1 MKRFLSLLHL
11 SFAHALVALLLLTP
25 TTQAGDLLR
34 MNASAGGGSAAAPG
48 AAGAADAN
56 AINTAAAAAL
66 ARANANDMLARN
78 TMALQAV
85 NAMQE
90 AARALAAT
98 TNNLGANPNF
108 PGQLPDVPNGLGAG
122 GLEII
127 GTPQGAASPAQSL
140 ENARTIVSIQQ
151 TQQQALLDWKT
162 FNVGRETTVRFDQSA
177 GGTAAATWIA
187 FNRVTDPTGNP
198 TQILGSIEAQGQVY
212 IINQN
217 GIIFGG
223 TSVVNTGSLV
233 ASALPIND
241 NLVTRGLL
249 NNPDS
254 QFLFSANAQP
264 AGSKGPTPAYTPPA
278 VPAFGRIG
286 NVTVQAGARITAPT
300 SSANVGGRVALIGP
314 NVTNAGTISTPDGQ
328 TVLAAGMEVGFDA
341 HSSDDP
347 SLRGLDVFVGDVGA
361 YGGTA
366 TNDGLI
372 EAPRGS
378 VVITGKS
385 VNQNGFINST
395 TSAALNGRVDLLAN
409 YNAEPNINYNPSI
422 PEFGRP
428 FVYNSD
434 AVPLPSTGIVSTGAG
449 SVIQILPEYASSLK
463 VVGTELALK
472 SQVNV
477 QGIGIYLGSGSVL
490 YAPNGNVALS
500 AGVWSVIN
508 VPGLSDQDFV
518 YASGQ
523 VYLDRG
529 AVVSVAGSV
538 GIAASIDQYILTVTL
553 RGAELAD
560 SALQRSGAL
569 RGSEVQVDLRKHGTR
584 ADGTEWV
591 GTPLA
596 NLTGYLNVIER
607 NVGQLTVAGG
617 TVTMNAGESVVVQDG
632 AVVDVS
638 SGYLEFPAGNVE
650 TSRLRIGNT
659 LVDIA
664 DARLDALYDG
674 VYDSSTSSV
683 DPRWGVITS
692 STAIFTPM
700 AHYENAH
707 IYGART
713 AGGVQIA
720 AAAMALDGSLRGN
733 TVTGSQQLADAPARS
748 SLTLLFRA
756 QQLSRAPLELPFHS
770 PTPPVIEFRS
780 GTSGLPAANPFA
792 LNGSGEPT
800 ALRQE
805 RRDSVVLS
813 PGLLSTQGFGNLT
826 VDNSDGSILLPQG
839 VALTAPVT
847 GTIILRGANIDIQ
860 GGLFAPAGQIS
871 LTAYNVSPYT
881 TALITATGPGAV
893 IPPVDPTRGRVT
905 VGASAV
911 LSAAGL
917 VVDDRVGSA
926 SASTVP
932 LSVLTSTG
940 THRSTTAGGTIS
952 IDAHVADVLAGS
964 LLEVSGGF
972 RIDQNGDVGYANA
985 GGITLQGGRDPLLTS
1000 LLGGRLQ
1007 LDGRLLGLSGAVG
1020 GSLSLLAP
1028 LIQIGGT
1035 ATVANTVLLAP
1046 EFFSS
1051 GGFTSYKLT
1060 GLGVDITPLGGAELF
1075 APGVLLSAGTLLQP
1089 VAHSLQV
1096 NVDPQGGA
1104 VRVDTILK
1112 TEGYRSPVSLDFE
1125 APGVVDF
1132 VTSLMVLRGG
1142 VKLGAGSFIGLDALG
1157 GVKINAQ
1164 TAEVLGTIIA
1174 PGGAVSITGAESF
1187 PSNTVPV
1194 TAFATVH
1201 LGSAAR
1207 ISTAGKVVLLE
1218 NAYGRRVGSVYNGG
1232 SITVSGNIVAAA
1244 GLLLDVSGTSGV
1256 LDLLFQEA
1264 GMGGGQAAISP
1275 TTGVTA
1281 PPQLALGSSVA
1292 SRIDSNAGSISLMG
1306 SEFLFSAATLVGQA
1320 GGPNGQGGTLT
1331 VSSGRF
1337 IAPGVSRDDKDIN
1350 LRVAQ
1355 DISAFTQ
1362 PVFAPGQDV
1371 VGQTLGGIENLGY
1384 VGVNSFQ
1391 NGGFDSLTLDGNVRF
1406 SGPVS
1411 ISARAALKV
1420 ASGGVLEAD
1429 ALTQLSASYVAL
1441 GRPLMNPT
1449 RDEEL
1454 INPFIRLVPGI
1465 GEEPSYFSPTFG
1477 AGRLEVTANHIDT
1490 GFLSLQNIGQASLT
1504 ARQDLRGNGYL
1515 DIAGHLTITAGQVY
1529 PTTASTFTITA
1540 YNYNDGGVPTNGS
1553 VTILSSG
1560 QTPEFPL
1567 SGGGRL
1573 NIFAS
1578 TITQGGTLRAPL
1590 GSIQLGWDGTG
1601 TAPKGLVTNANVPVT
1616 QQVTLG
1622 AGSVTAVSAID
1633 PQTGVGVTIPY
1644 GLVKDGTNWIDPT
1657 GFDITST
1664 GAPVK
1669 SVRVAG
1675 GNVTTEAGS
1684 LIDIR
1689 GGGELYGYR
1698 WVQGNGG
1705 TQDVLASTTS
1715 FAILPGY
1722 NSAFAPFGAFAD
1734 VGQFVSNL
1742 GGDPG
1747 YANGSLAVGD
1757 QIFLQGSDLLPAG
1770 VYTLL
1775 PARYA
1780 LLPGAMLVTP
1790 DALTPV
1796 GTQVKADG
1804 STLASGFRFNGLNPA
1819 VTSNVYQQFEIAPQ
1833 QVIRVRSEFTDF
1845 AASSFIPAAQQRL
1858 SLPVTRVPLDAG
1870 QAVLSAVTNMQLL
1883 GNLTAG
1889 GALTGRGG
1897 LVDVSSPLEIIL
1909 AAPGAALQSG
1919 KLVLNTSLLSSWEA
1933 ESLLIGGERSLA
1945 GGITTLTVR
1954 TGNLTLDNAG
1964 APLTG
1969 KDVILAATEVIN
1981 LAPGA
1986 VITQSGVPA
1995 SVDALVTN
2003 GNGALVRVSGL
2014 ASAAFSRTGVTAS
2027 VAPALN
2033 VGAGVLLSGASLT
2046 LDSTNATTLDPAAVL
2061 QGQSINLSSG
2071 QISVQLT
2078 DPGALQPT
2086 TGLVLAG
2093 AVLASLQNTAALSLL
2108 SYSSLD
2114 FYGIGLFSNTGTL
2127 ALRAGEIRGFNQGA
2141 GTVSIAA
2148 SDILLDN
2155 NANGVA
2161 PGVVA
2166 GVGGALEIT
2175 ANTITIG
2182 QNALVVSQ
2190 YATVGLNAAHGLVMQ
2205 GSGSLR
2211 VRGDLNVV
2219 TPFIT
2224 ATTSATQSLIADG
2237 VLNLTRP
2244 AGPLETP
2251 TSPGLG
2257 AQVAFEGASINANT
2271 DVYLPSGLL
2280 SMRARTGAL
2289 NIGGRLDAGGTAKEF
2304 FDLVR
2309 YTDAGQINLTAD
2321 LGNVTLTTDGIINLA
2336 AAPQSGDAGT
2346 LTVSAAAGL
2355 LTLDGTLLGQNGL
2368 NGTGASAELDVG
2380 SLASFTTLNDTLN
2393 NGGFTQSRALRLR
2406 SGSVTIDGTVNA
2418 RSFLLGVDQGS
2429 ITVNGTINAAGQTG
2443 GRIDLIA
2450 NGDVIVNSG
2459 AVLTVAAQDFD
2470 NAGKGGSITLES
2482 GDQRLG
2488 VVGTGRVNVQTGSTL
2503 NLSVASKVAGGVT
2516 TVGSSAHQG
2525 KFSGKLH
2532 IRAPQNSTFNDVLVD
2547 PINGTIIDASSI
2559 LVEGYRLY
2567 DLTGSGGEISTTVQ
2581 NSIHTDSQSFMGAAG
2596 ATVGAGFANYTAM
2609 TNRLLANNAGLEPV
2623 FVLAPGAEIV
2633 NRAGNLVLGTP
2644 TSAASSDWNLATFRY
2659 GAKSAAGVLTLRA
2672 AGNLEFYNTL
2682 NDGFTPATTG
2692 NAVERMWLGTL
2703 LAQSASLP
2711 VNTQSW
2717 SYRMAAGADFGSVSF
2732 RAVVPTVTK
2741 AGAGNNNV
2749 LTVGDVT
2756 GVVLGQ
2762 AVSGTGIVRGSV
2774 VTAINGNQVT
2784 LSQNVSSALPAGTA
2798 ITFGSSL
2805 LLGKDAGLAIP
2816 SSVGGNTT
2824 PGLTALTRLAINP
2837 TNGTNASTTSNRF
2850 QVIRT
2855 GSGDIDI
2862 VAGLDVQLLNQFA
2875 TIYSAGTAVPVIT
2888 TVFTTNDFVRPNV
2901 TASATTAPDQGALGA
2916 VQQLYAAQY
2925 SMAGGNVAVS
2935 AGRDLAHYTLD
2946 SNGNQIMDSQRQL
2959 PNNWLMRRGY
2969 VNAAGEYG
2977 VIRVSSGGRTVN
2989 NLAAST
2995 SWWVDFSNFFDGIAA
3010 LGGGNV
3016 DLRAGRDVQNVS
3028 AHAPTNARAARGV
3041 PSQDGLLEMGGGDL
3055 TVTAGRNIDAGIFYV
3070 ERGNAELFA
3079 RNEITTNATR
3089 SPSLGSLGQPSNTS
3103 IIYPEQTWLP
3113 TTFFLGRG
3121 SLDVTAGGDALIGPV
3136 ANTMLLPQGLN
3147 NKHWFKT
3154 YFSTYSENSSVKVT
3168 SLGGDITFRE
3178 SAVIPSAVAPDG
3190 IFNLWMKEVL
3200 LLTSNSASAYQPWLR
3215 LVETSVDPFATLSSL
3230 RPASL
3235 RAAAFGGDVNL
3246 VGRFNF
3252 SPSSNGTIDLLASGS
3267 INGLQQAGVSNV
3279 IVPGRQT
3286 SVWVS
3291 SSLNL
3296 SDADPLSIPGVLSPF
3311 AYYQVYFNPATPT
3324 NNNAAQQTND
3334 TFLNS
3339 LGLLFAESGSTS
3351 GIYASLQIKQG
3362 LHAAGGLHRNDP
3374 EPVRLGAVGGDISG
3388 LTLFSPKAASILAGQ
3403 DISDIALYVQNLR
3416 DSDQTVVS
3424 SGRDIIAYNA
3434 NSLLRSQTALFGNQ
3448 PAFGETPKSGDIQIS
3463 GPGTLLVL
3471 AGRDLNLGTG
3481 SNNADG
3487 TGVGITSIGNG
3498 RNPNLPFAGADLIIG
3513 AGMGGVAAGLG
3524 SSQLDF
3530 AQLIT
3535 DFSTPRNL
3543 ADLAELLGV
3552 NSVDLNDPAL
3562 TAEQQK
3568 KLALGLFYVALR
3580 NAGRDRNDPDS
3591 PDVGTYA
3598 AGYAAIDALIPSSI
3612 GSGSIQTQA
3621 RDIRTKSG
3629 GDISIFAPGGGLQLA
3644 PTLIGETLAPPGIIT
3659 ESGGNLSVF
3668 THDDVSIGISRIF
3681 TLRGG
3686 DITIWS
3692 SIGDIAAG
3700 SSSKTVQSAPPT
3712 RVLIDPQ
3719 SASVATDLAGLATG
3733 GGIGVLAT
3741 VAGVAPGNVD
3751 LIAPIGAVDAGD
3763 AGIRAT
3769 GNLNIAASIVLN
3781 AGNISVGGA
3790 SAGTPAAPAV
3800 ASPSLGGLA
3809 SAASAGAATTS
3820 AASQSEQ
3827 QNQAQQTASQDLPSI
3842 ISVEVIGYGGGSGDD
3857 EEEKRRKQLLNQ
3869 PGE

>member
-11 SFAHALVALLLLTP
+11 TFCHAMVALLLLTP

-34 MNASAGGGSAAAPG
+34 MNASAGGGSAAVPG

-56 AINTAAAAAL
+56 AINTAAATAQ
-66 ARANANDMLARN
+66 ARTNANDMLARN

-98 TNNLGANPNF
+98 SNNLGANPNF
-108 PGQLPDVPNGLGAG
+108 PGQLPDVPNANDPGSDAFGMIAG
-122 GLEII
+122 GLEI
-127 GTPQGAASPAQSL
+127 TGAPVGANLLTKSQEA
-140 ENARTIVSIQQ
+140 ARAIVNIQQ
-151 TQQQALLDWKT
+151 TQQQALLEWKT

-187 FNRVTDPTGNP
+187 FNRVTDPSGNP

-254 QFLFSANAQP
+254 QFLFSANAQD
-264 AGSKGPTPAYTPPA
+264 GGNKGPTPAYTPPA

-328 TVLAAGMEVGFDA
+328 TVLAAGMQVGFDA

-347 SLRGLDVFVGDVGA
+347 SLRGLDVFVGDVGS

-385 VNQNGFINST
+385 LNQNGFINST

-434 AVPLPSTGIVSTGAG
+434 AVPLPSTGIVTTGAG

-472 SQVNV
+472 SQVNM
-477 QGIGIYLGSGSVL
+477 QGLGIYLGSGSVL

-523 VYLDRG
+523 VYMDRG

-560 SALQRSGAL
+560 SALQRSGVL

-584 ADGTEWV
+584 EDGTEWV

-596 NLTGYLNVIER
+596 NLAGYLNVIER

-638 SGYLEFPAGNVE
+638 SGYLEFPAGYVE
-650 TSRLRIGNT
+650 TSRLRVGNT

-664 DARLDALYDG
+664 DASMDALYDG
-674 VYDSSTSSV
+674 IYDPASGSFDSRWGTASGSTSV
-683 DPRWGVITS
+683 
-692 STAIFTPM
+692 FTPM
-700 AHYENAH
+700 THYEEAH

-713 AGGVQIA
+713 AGSVQIA
-720 AAAMALDGSLRGN
+720 AAAMALDGILRGN
-733 TVTGSQQLADAPARS
+733 SVIGSQQLADAPAHS
-748 SLTLLFRA
+748 TLTLLFRA

-770 PTPPVIEFRS
+770 PTPPVIEFSS
-780 GTSGLPAANPFA
+780 GASGLPAANPFA

-805 RRDSVVLS
+805 RRDSMVLS

-826 VDNSDGSILLPQG
+826 VDNSDGNILLPHG
-839 VALTAPVT
+839 AALTAPVT

-926 SASTVP
+926 AASTVP

-940 THRSTTAGGTIS
+940 THRSTMAGGTIS
-952 IDAHVADVLAGS
+952 IDAHVTDVLAGS

-985 GGITLQGGRDPLLTS
+985 GGITLQGARDPLLTS

-1007 LDGRLLGLSGAVG
+1007 MGGRLLGLSGAVG

-1028 LIQIGGT
+1028 LIQIGGA
-1035 ATVANTVLLAP
+1035 ATQANTVLLAP

-1060 GLGVDITPLGGAELF
+1060 GLGVDITTPGGAELF
-1075 APGVLLSAGTLLQP
+1075 APGVLLSAGTVLQP

-1096 NVDPQGGA
+1096 NVNPLGGA

-1112 TEGYRSPVSLDFE
+1112 AEGYRSPVSLDFE

-1174 PGGAVSITGAESF
+1174 PGGAVSITGAEAF

-1218 NAYGRRVGSVYNGG
+1218 NAYGRRVGSVHNGG

-1264 GMGGGQAAISP
+1264 GLSGGLAAVSP

-1292 SRIDSNAGSISLMG
+1292 SRIDSNGGNISLKG
-1306 SEFLFSAATLVGQA
+1306 NEFLFSAATLVGQA

-1391 NGGFDSLTLDGNVRF
+1391 NGGFDSLTLAGNVRF
-1406 SGPVS
+1406 SGPVN
-1411 ISARAALKV
+1411 ISARAALEV
-1420 ASGGVLEAD
+1420 ASGGVLAAD

-1477 AGRLEVTANHIDT
+1477 AGRLEVTADHIDT
-1490 GFLSLQNIGQASLT
+1490 GFLSLQNIGLASLT

-1540 YNYNDGGVPTNGS
+1540 YNHTNGGVPTNGS

-1616 QQVTLG
+1616 QQVTL
-1622 AGSVTAVSAID
+1622 ATGSVTAVSAID
-1633 PQTGVGVTIPY
+1633 PQTGQGVTIPY

-1664 GAPVK
+1664 GAPAK
-1669 SVRVAG
+1669 SVRIAG
-1675 GNVTTEAGS
+1675 SNVTTDAGS

-1747 YANGSLAVGD
+1747 YANGVLAVGD
-1757 QIFLQGSDLLPAG
+1757 QIFLQGSNLLPAG

-1790 DALTPV
+1790 DALTPA

-1833 QVIRVRSEFTDF
+1833 QVIRARSEFTDF

-1858 SLPVTRVPLDAG
+1858 SLPVSRVPLDAG
-1870 QAVLSAVTNMQLL
+1870 QAVLNAVTNMQLL

-1909 AAPGAALQSG
+1909 AAPGAALQPG
-1919 KLVLNTSLLSSWEA
+1919 KLLLNTTLLSSWEA

-1945 GGITTLTVR
+1945 GGITTLNVR
-1954 TGNLTLDNAG
+1954 TGNLKLDNAG

-1969 KDVILAATEVIN
+1969 KDVILAATGVIN

-1986 VITQSGVPA
+1986 AIMQSGVPA

-2027 VAPALN
+2027 LVPALN
-2033 VGAGVLLSGASLT
+2033 VGAGVQLSGASLT
-2046 LDSTNATTLDPAAVL
+2046 LDSTNATMLDPAAVL

-2078 DPGALQPT
+2078 NPGALQPT
-2086 TGLVLAG
+2086 TGLVLG
-2093 AVLASLQNTAALSLL
+2093 GPVLASLQNTAALSLL

-2114 FYGIGLFSNTGTL
+2114 FYGTGLFANTGTL

-2141 GTVSIAA
+2141 GTVNIAA

-2161 PGVVA
+2161 PGIVA

-2190 YATVGLNAAHGLVMQ
+2190 YATVGLNAAHGMVMQ

-2211 VRGDLNVV
+2211 IRGDLNVV

-2224 ATTSATQSLIADG
+2224 ATTSAIQSLIADG
-2237 VLNLTRP
+2237 VLSLTRP
-2244 AGPLETP
+2244 AGPPETP

-2257 AQVAFEGASINANT
+2257 AQVAFEGASITANT

-2289 NIGGRLDAGGTAKEF
+2289 NIGGRLDAGGTAKVF
-2304 FDLVR
+2304 FDQVR

-2321 LGNVTLTTDGIINLA
+2321 LGNVTLSTGGSINLA

-2346 LTVSAAAGL
+2346 LTVRAAAGL

-2380 SLASFTTLNDTLN
+2380 SLASFTALNDKFN

-2418 RSFLLGVDQGS
+2418 RRFLLGVDQGS
-2429 ITVNGTINAAGQTG
+2429 ITVNGTLNAAGQTG

-2459 AVLTVAAQDFD
+2459 AALTVAAQDFD

-2482 GDQRLG
+2482 GAQRLG
-2488 VVGTGRVNVQTGSTL
+2488 VLGTGRVNVQTGSTL

-2516 TVGSSAHQG
+2516 TVGYSAHQG

-2559 LVEGYRLY
+2559 LLEGYRLY
-2567 DLTGSGGEISTTVQ
+2567 DLTASGGVISTTVQ

-2596 ATVGAGFANYTAM
+2596 ATVANYTAM
-2609 TNRLLANNAGLEPV
+2609 TNRLLANNAGLESV

-2633 NRAGNLVLGTP
+2633 NRAGNLVLGTA
-2644 TSAASSDWNLATFRY
+2644 TSASSSDWNLATFRY
-2659 GAKSAAGVLTLRA
+2659 GAKSAPGVLTLRA
-2672 AGNLEFYNTL
+2672 SGNLEFYNTL
-2682 NDGFTPATTG
+2682 NDGFTPATGG

-2703 LAQSASLP
+2703 LAPSANLP

-2762 AVSGTGIVRGSV
+2762 AVTGAGIVRGSV

-2784 LSQNVSSALPAGTA
+2784 LSQNLSAALPAGTA

-2805 LLGKDAGLAIP
+2805 LLGKGAGLAIP
-2816 SSVGGNTT
+2816 NSVGGNTT

-2837 TNGTNASTTSNRF
+2837 NNFTGATNGANRF

-2888 TVFTTNDFVRPNV
+2888 NVFTANDFVRPNV

-2969 VNAAGEYG
+2969 VNPAGEYG
-2977 VIRVSSGGRTVN
+2977 VLRVSSGGRTIN
-2989 NLAAST
+2989 DAAAST
-2995 SWWVDFSNFFDGIAA
+2995 TWWVDFSNFFDGIAA

-3028 AHAPTNARAARGV
+3028 AHAPTNARAARGA
-3041 PSQDGLLEMGGGDL
+3041 PSLAGLLEMGGGDL

-3089 SPSLGSLGQPSNTS
+3089 SPSLGRLGQPSNTS

-3147 NKHWFKT
+3147 NKHWYKS

-3178 SAVIPSAVAPDG
+3178 AAVIPSAVAPDG
-3190 IFNLWMKEVL
+3190 ILNLWMKEVL

-3252 SPSSNGTIDLLASGS
+3252 SPSSNGTIDILASGS
-3267 INGLQQAGVSNV
+3267 INGLQQAGVSSV

-3296 SDADPLSIPGVLSPF
+3296 SDADPLSIPGALSPF

-3324 NNNAAQQTND
+3324 NNNAARETND

-3339 LGLLFAESGSTS
+3339 LGLLFAESGSTT

-3498 RNPNLPFAGADLIIG
+3498 RNPNLPFAGADVIIG

-3598 AGYAAIDALIPSSI
+3598 AGYAAINAFIPSSF

-3668 THDDVSIGISRIF
+3668 THNDVNIGISRIF

-3781 AGNISVGGA
+3781 AGNIAVGGA

-3820 AASQSEQ
+3820 TASNQSEQ
-3827 QNQAQQTASQDLPSI
+3827 QNQAQQTASQGLPSI
-3842 ISVEVIGYGGGSGDD
+3842 ISVEVIGYGGGSGED
-3857 EEEKRRKQLLNQ
+3857 ERKRNE